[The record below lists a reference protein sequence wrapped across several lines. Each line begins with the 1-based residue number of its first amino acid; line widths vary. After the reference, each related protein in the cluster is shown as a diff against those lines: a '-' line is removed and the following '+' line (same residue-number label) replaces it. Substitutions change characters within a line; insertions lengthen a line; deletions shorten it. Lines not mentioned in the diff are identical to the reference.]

1 MRKLIIIVSFFV
13 AISTFSQQVDLVKK
27 AQEITEEG
35 KFLYRL
41 EMAAWHGTDIFLE
54 SFKEKARIG
63 GYFTYIEKDTP
74 KCLFFSKGDIPKVI
88 GVVSFGDI
96 KVVETATIDFKERDF
111 KQDEKELYTMRTTA
125 LQEIQQDT
133 LFKKYTNTNFNL
145 IPVIY
150 KDERKVYVL
159 TGPKKEGVVLFGND
173 YLMVFDKQDNLLEKK
188 EIHRNLI
195 PIKFEMEE
203 QDESKKIVASVHS
216 HAVET
221 GEFITPTDICTL
233 MLYGKFT
240 GWKRHIVISENYVS
254 IWDCI
259 SESLVIMTTEEYERM
274 RDEEKYG

>member
-1 MRKLIIIVSFFV
+1 MRGLIIIVVLFF
-13 AISTFSQQVDLVKK
+13 AINAFSQPIDLVKK

-35 KFLYRL
+35 KSLYKL

-54 SFKEKARIG
+54 SFKGKTRVG
-63 GYFTYIEKDTP
+63 GYFTYMEKDTP
-74 KCLFFSKGDIPKVI
+74 KCLFFSKGDNPKVI

-111 KQDEKELYTMRTTA
+111 KQNEKELYTMRTTA

-145 IPVIY
+145 IPAIY
-150 KDERKVYVL
+150 KGKRKVYVL
-159 TGPKKEGVVLFGND
+159 TGPAKEGVVLFGND
-173 YLMVFDKQDNLLEKK
+173 YCLAFDKQDNLIEKK
-188 EIHRNLI
+188 GIHRNLI

-203 QDESKKIVASVHS
+203 QDESKKMVASIHS
-216 HAVET
+216 HTAGT
-221 GEFITPTDICTL
+221 SEFITPTDICTL

-240 GWKRHIVISENYVS
+240 GWKCHIVISENYVS
-254 IWDCI
+254 VWDCI
-259 SESLVIMTTEEYERM
+259 NESLVIMTVEEYERM

>member
-1 MRKLIIIVSFFV
+1 MRKLIIIILSFF
-13 AISTFSQQVDLVKK
+13 AINTFSQQIDLVRK
-27 AQEITEEG
+27 AHKITEEG
-35 KFLYRL
+35 KYLYRL

-63 GYFTYIEKDTP
+63 GYFTYMEKDTP
-74 KCLFFSKGDIPKVI
+74 KCLFFSKGDTPKVL

-111 KQDEKELYTMRTTA
+111 KQEEKELYVMRTTA
-125 LQEIQQDT
+125 LQHIQQDT

-145 IPVIY
+145 LPVIY
-150 KDERKVYVL
+150 KGEKKVYVL
-159 TGPKKEGVVLFGND
+159 TAPKKEGVVLFGND
-173 YLMVFDKQDNLLEKK
+173 YMMTFDKQDNLLDKK

-195 PIKFEMEE
+195 PIKFELE
-203 QDESKKIVASVHS
+203 DHDDSKEIVASVHS
-216 HAVET
+216 HAAET

-254 IWDCI
+254 VWDCI
-259 SESLVIMTTEEYERM
+259 SESLVIITTEEYERM

>member
-203 QDESKKIVASVHS
+203 QDEIKKIVASVHS